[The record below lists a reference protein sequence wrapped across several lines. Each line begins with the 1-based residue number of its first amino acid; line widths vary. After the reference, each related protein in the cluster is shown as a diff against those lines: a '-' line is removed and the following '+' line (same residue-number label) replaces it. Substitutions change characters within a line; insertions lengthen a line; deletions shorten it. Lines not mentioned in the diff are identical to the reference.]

1 MVDLNLDADTQLVT
15 VTDPDPTVSVLWDKA
30 VQQAV
35 INTSPGPTVASRAYS
50 LMHTAIFDAW
60 AAYDPVAIAT
70 TFGDDWQRPELKNTD
85 ANKQKAMSYA
95 AYEVVSDL
103 FPGEIRIFDRLMAD
117 FDYDLDPTTSS
128 LLTTPEGIGNLA
140 ADSIL
145 KSHYDD
151 GSNQLGDNSLGDLG
165 VPYSDI
171 SGYEYINS
179 DEDHIEN
186 LDLWTPENI
195 AVDEEPQ
202 LQQFLTPHW
211 GDVTPFAEES
221 GELLPP
227 PPEPFLLVEGTTDLE
242 SSTITLENSTTVDID
257 KSLIG
262 TVINPEF
269 IAQAEEVV
277 EYSANLTDEQKLIA
291 EFWEDG
297 GGTSNPPGTWMTFGQ
312 YVSARDDHTLDEDAQ
327 LFFMLGNAVCD
338 AGIATWQAKSSYNY
352 ARPVRTIRELGK
364 LGLIGEY
371 DESLDGYAINA
382 WQPGRGTQKILAT
395 DFVTYQTPGSHPS
408 PPFAE
413 YTSGHSAF
421 SAAAA
426 EVLKLA
432 TGSDKFGASVTFK
445 RGESRFEPLLTP
457 VEDVTLKWS
466 TFKEAADEAGRSR
479 LYGGIHFTD
488 GDLNGRTLGEQVGS
502 AVYDQAQF
510 YINGGVSQKPLMCGN
525 WFGDNWSVDLKIF
538 VTLDNFAIPS
548 IKQSLSDYIKQLF
561 D

>member
-1 MVDLNLDADTQLVT
+1 MVDLTLEPDTQLVT

-35 INTSPGPTVASRAYS
+35 IDTSPGPTVASRAYS

-60 AAYDPVAIAT
+60 AAYDPTAIAT
-70 TFGDDWQRPELKNTD
+70 TFGDDWQRPNAENTD
-85 ANKQKAMSYA
+85 ANKHKAMSYA

-117 FDYDLDPTTSS
+117 FDYDLDPTTISD
-128 LLTTPEGIGNLA
+128 LTTPEGIGKYA

-151 GSNQLGDNSLGDLG
+151 GSNQLGNNLKGDLG

-171 SGYEYINS
+171 SGYEYTNLNEHQIV
-179 DEDHIEN
+179 D
-186 LDLWTPENI
+186 LDLWTPENV
-195 AVDEEPQ
+195 AVDEEPV

-221 GELLPP
+221 GELLLP

-242 SSTITLENSTTVDID
+242 AQTITLENGTTVDID
-257 KSLIG
+257 KSLVGSI
-262 TVINPEF
+262 INPEF

-277 EYSANLTDEQKLIA
+277 DYSANLTDEQKLIA

-297 GGTSNPPGTWMTFGQ
+297 GGTSFPPGTWMTFGQ

-426 EVLKLA
+426 SILKLA
-432 TGSDKFGASVTFK
+432 TGSDEFGASVTFEP
-445 RGESRFEPLLTP
+445 GSSRFEPLLTP
-457 VEDVTLKWS
+457 VEEVTLKWS
-466 TFKEAADEAGRSR
+466 TFKEAADEAGLSR

-488 GDLNGRTLGEQVGS
+488 GDLNGRWLGEQVGA

-510 YINGGVSQKPLMCGN
+510 YINGGEQEKPLVCGS
-525 WFGDNWSVDLKIF
+525 WFGNDWSVDWKIELTEERF
-538 VTLDNFAIPS
+538 VTLNISNLILALL
-548 IKQSLSDYIKQLF
+548 Q
-561 D
+561 